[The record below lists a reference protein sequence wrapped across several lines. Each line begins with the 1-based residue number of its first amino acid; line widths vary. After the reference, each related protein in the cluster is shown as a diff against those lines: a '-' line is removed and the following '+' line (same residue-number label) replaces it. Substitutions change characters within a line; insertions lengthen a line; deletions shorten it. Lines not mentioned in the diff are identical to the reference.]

1 MLVSLSPLL
10 LDSAVGYGVGGG
22 VRVVFESSSST
33 SSSSGC
39 SSVGFAVGGSDLI
52 STSLTVVGLI
62 IVGSA
67 VGSDWLFTGTSPEID
82 TGAICSGVGS
92 GDGTA
97 MNTLSAMLSSSPPS
111 LASAGFAP
119 FFGTA
124 TYTPTATHTKPSRTN
139 RQSRILFLVTTA
151 FASSDGLLRYIGRM
165 LLLLSSCSRS
175 LRTGLPLVMDATASP
190 PSPSPE
196 TVLPSANMLGV
207 DHSVP
212 GSPLDRYLL
221 LGGVTAAAAAT
232 SR

>member
-52 STSLTVVGLI
+52 STSVTVVGLI

-67 VGSDWLFTGTSPEID
+67 VGSDWMSTGTSPDAI
-82 TGAICSGVGS
+82 GADVGA
-92 GDGTA
+92 GDGIT
-97 MNTLSAMLSSSPPS
+97 MNTLSAILSLSPPS
-111 LASAGFAP
+111 LASAGVAP